1 MLSGILQSGILWKF
15 LEWVLFAVLAVLA
28 LGLIVGSFTYGR
40 PPRKRRKNQE
50 DGFMDAI
57 LGIGEGLSH
66 LLIDKLLG
74 NKRVET
80 GEWLDDQQLLAMLRG
95 MSPSEFEEFVA
106 KVFAALGY
114 ETELNG
120 GSGDGGIDIIM
131 KKNGRNFVV
140 QCKKFITRKVNP
152 HDVRDFYGAMGD
164 RHIDGKGFFVTTNI
178 FTLEAEQFAE
188 GKPME
193 LIDGTRLV
201 ELVRDSKVMAVKP
214 AESKAVEAKPVE
226 PASEPKCPNC
236 GGVLVVR
243 TNKREGNHF
252 WGCSNFPKCRY
263 TRPKD

>member
-1 MLSGILQSGILWKF
+1 MS
-15 LEWVLFAVLAVLA
+15 LE
-28 LGLIVGSFTYGR
+28 
-40 PPRKRRKNQE
+40 
-50 DGFMDAI
+50 
-57 LGIGEGLSH
+57 IGAGLSH
-66 LLIDKLLG
+66 MLIDAMKG
-74 NKRVET
+74 NNGATET

-95 MSPSEFEEFVA
+95 MSPSDFEEFVA
-106 KVFAALGY
+106 KVFTALGY

-164 RHIDGKGFFVTTNI
+164 RHLDGKGFFVTTNI

-201 ELVRDSKVMAVKP
+201 ELVRDSKVMAMKP
-214 AESKAVEAKPVE
+214 AEPKPVEAKPVE
-226 PASEPKCPNC
+226 QTPEPKCPNC

-263 TRPKD
+263 TRPKV